1 MVYPEKRI
9 AIEYAR
15 EVRIK
20 NLDWNFSCRD
30 KKTNIK
36 HKKEI
41 LNVLPE
47 MWNRK

>member
-1 MVYPEKRI
+1 MVDPEKRI
-9 AIEYAR
+9 AIEYAH
-15 EVRIK
+15 EVRIED
-20 NLDWNFSCRD
+20 LDWNFNCRH

-36 HKKEI
+36 HKKEV